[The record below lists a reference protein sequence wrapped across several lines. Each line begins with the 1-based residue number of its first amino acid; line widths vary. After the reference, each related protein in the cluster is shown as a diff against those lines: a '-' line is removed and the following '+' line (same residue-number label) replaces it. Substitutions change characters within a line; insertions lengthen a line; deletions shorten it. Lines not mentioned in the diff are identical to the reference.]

1 MDVRMFDDAGL
12 FAQEAG
18 AYFEADPFSASVI
31 AVHVAGV
38 AAGVRSQAPA
48 DMWAT
53 VVDDGEVVGVAMHT
67 PPHKLF
73 LARMPSGAAVAL
85 AETLA
90 RASRQL
96 PGVSGEL
103 GSVTSFDEAWRQRT
117 GCSSAV
123 AVSMRMYRLADLV
136 VPAGVL
142 GRARS
147 GGVDDVETVAGCL
160 KAFHAEAQ
168 PHAPVEDWT
177 SLAHRRV
184 LAGQFRL
191 WENDGAVVSMAGF
204 SSPAAGVSRVGPVY
218 TPPARRG
225 RGFGSAVTA
234 DATAAAIAGGADH
247 VVLYTDLSNPTSN
260 AIYQTIGYRVDH
272 DAEERSFDL

>member
-1 MDVRMFDDAGL
+1 
-12 FAQEAG
+12 
-18 AYFEADPFSASVI
+18 
-31 AVHVAGV
+31 
-38 AAGVRSQAPA
+38 
-48 DMWAT
+48 
-53 VVDDGEVVGVAMHT
+53 VAMHT

-85 AETLA
+85 ADALA
-90 RASRQL
+90 RRRL
-96 PGVSGEL
+96 PGVSGEV
-103 GSVTSFDEAWRQRT
+103 GAVASFADAWRQWT

-123 AVSMRMYRLADLV
+123 AVSMRMYCLADLV

-142 GRARS
+142 GRTRS
-147 GGVDDVETVAGCL
+147 GGVDDVEAVAGWL

-168 PHAPVEDWT
+168 PRAPVEDWT

-191 WENDGAVVSMAGF
+191 WENDGAVASMAGF
-204 SSPAAGVSRVGPVY
+204 SSPAAGVCRVGPVY

-234 DATAAAIAGGADH
+234 GATAAAIAAGAEH

-272 DAEERSFDL
+272 DAEERSFDV